1 MRSRAQVGGLL
12 FATCLLLSSTRA
24 VADAAESAA
33 QAPSLTVVTLGTGGG
48 PAYRDKRAMSSNAV
62 LFGKDVHIVDAGEGL
77 LHRLAAA
84 GLQVD
89 QVQSVFI
96 THHHFDHNADLGP
109 LIGFRWLARQYAPL
123 PVIGP
128 PMTKQMVEDQA
139 RAYRPIE
146 LAPITIGGPAAPP
159 IATTV
164 AARDL
169 PAELYE
175 PAVIWR
181 QGALTVTAVLND
193 HYHFEEGSEAAKLSR
208 SYAMRFETPSRTVVF
223 TGDTGPSRRVEALAH
238 LAEDHLSP
246 EEVGKLAA
254 RAGVKRVVQASRAR
268 LGRGDGSRH
277 LQPRRRAAFRRPR
290 ARGKRPR
297 PFLSRR
303 LPAPPADPSIAPE
316 RQYRRRQT

>member
-1 MRSRAQVGGLL
+1 
-12 FATCLLLSSTRA
+12 
-24 VADAAESAA
+24 
-33 QAPSLTVVTLGTGGG
+33 
-48 PAYRDKRAMSSNAV
+48 MSSNAV
-62 LFGKDVHIVDAGEGL
+62 LVGKDVYVVDAGEGL

-109 LIGFRWLARQYAPL
+109 LIGFRWLARQYSPL

-128 PMTKQMVEDQA
+128 PMTRQMVEDQA
-139 RAYRPIE
+139 RAYRPME
-146 LAPITIGGPAAPP
+146 LAPITIGGPSAPP
-159 IATTV
+159 IASTV

-169 PAELYE
+169 PSELDE
-175 PAVIWR
+175 PAVIWQ

-193 HYHFEEGSEAAKLSR
+193 HYHFEEGSEAARLAR

-223 TGDTGPSRRVEALAH
+223 TGDTGPSRRVEGLARGADLLVSEVIDLDRIAAQWRQNKDVDPNYVEGLIAH

-254 RAGVKRVVQASRAR
+254 RAGVKRVVLTHLVPGWDEETDPDIYSR
-268 LGRGDGSRH
+268 GVTQHFDGPVHVANDLDR
-277 LQPRRRAAFRRPR
+277 F
-290 ARGKRPR
+290 
-297 PFLSRR
+297 
-303 LPAPPADPSIAPE
+303 
-316 RQYRRRQT
+316 

>member
-12 FATCLLLSSTRA
+12 FAACLLLSSTRA

-48 PAYRDKRAMSSNAV
+48 PAYRDKRAMPSSAV

-128 PMTKQMVEDQA
+128 PMTKQMV
-139 RAYRPIE
+139 
-146 LAPITIGGPAAPP
+146 
-159 IATTV
+159 
-164 AARDL
+164 
-169 PAELYE
+169 
-175 PAVIWR
+175 
-181 QGALTVTAVLND
+181 
-193 HYHFEEGSEAAKLSR
+193 
-208 SYAMRFETPSRTVVF
+208 
-223 TGDTGPSRRVEALAH
+223 
-238 LAEDHLSP
+238 
-246 EEVGKLAA
+246 
-254 RAGVKRVVQASRAR
+254 
-268 LGRGDGSRH
+268 
-277 LQPRRRAAFRRPR
+277 
-290 ARGKRPR
+290 
-297 PFLSRR
+297 
-303 LPAPPADPSIAPE
+303 
-316 RQYRRRQT
+316 